1 MTERKIIG
9 ESPAMKKVFGR
20 LEKIAA
26 VDRRCNGGRRATVL
40 VSGETGTGKEL
51 VARAIHA
58 ESGRGACPFVA
69 INCSAMPETILE
81 SELFGHER
89 GAFTGA
95 MQKTDGLFTAA
106 NGGTLFLDE
115 IGDLPLSLQ
124 VKLLRVLQEWTIRR
138 VGGVQDIP
146 VTARVIV
153 ATNRDLATMVKN
165 GEFRDDLYYRV
176 NVISVGLPPLRERF
190 GDIPYLVGHILGR
203 LAERYPLSSQRV
215 ADAAALKILEDYS
228 WPGNVRELENALE
241 RAFILSEGET
251 LETEYLTE
259 GRHPASSVSLEDPP
273 DDVPTHEN
281 GFSAMT
287 WECWKVVERTRRLA
301 FFRFMIDLHGGNKVR
316 TAMALGI
323 SRGNLQRA
331 LREDRDG
338 DSI

>member
-1 MTERKIIG
+1 MTEKDYGEPGRGSLGGRK
-9 ESPAMKKVFGR
+9 SPPS
-20 LEKIAA
+20 IAS
-26 VDRRCNGGRRATVL
+26 NGGSDYRTRG
-40 VSGETGTGKEL
+40 GETGAAKSSWLEQSMP
-51 VARAIHA
+51 
-58 ESGRGACPFVA
+58 SGRGACPFVA
-69 INCSAMPETILE
+69 ISVLPCQRRFS

-287 WECWKVVERTRRLA
+287 WEGWKVVERTRRLA